1 MFNINNLHLVSLFD
15 FHHAVPLNPSD
26 DLLSLMTDVVL
37 FTGKKQ
43 EFCLPHEQYA
53 IFLLVYMKL
62 FCKHKV
68 LLCNIEQEYTVV
80 AELFI
85 IC

>member
-1 MFNINNLHLVSLFD
+1 MLQYLFENLKKMFFEQ
-15 FHHAVPLNPSD
+15 
-26 DLLSLMTDVVL
+26 T
-37 FTGKKQ
+37 
-43 EFCLPHEQYA
+43 FCLPHEQYA

>member
-1 MFNINNLHLVSLFD
+1 MLQYLFENL
-15 FHHAVPLNPSD
+15 
-26 DLLSLMTDVVL
+26 
-37 FTGKKQ
+37 KKMIFEQ
-43 EFCLPHEQYA
+43 TFCLPHEQYA